1 MSASGGESYG
11 KKGRLRVSR
20 RERESNL
27 EDDDEDFEE
36 QDGTED
42 VELDADQ
49 MEAALKEMN

>member
-49 MEAALKEMN
+49 MEAAL